1 MSNYEKDP
9 NCPSSVSQTPDDVS
23 GFRMCYMPFYAC
35 YAERL
40 WDMPMEEAVPYMK
53 ELRDNNNFYD
63 ADKVADIYSHGTREE
78 SVLSNFAK
86 SNFYFEGV
94 LCVSMEGF
102 LQALK
107 TPNLNEQIRICGLKG
122 KLAKK
127 AGLAVPNFDGEHL
140 YWQGKTINRFS
151 DEYHTL
157 VRRAYHARFEQDED
171 FRCALETSKH
181 KKLIHTIGNNDPKS
195 TILTTDEF
203 IGFLRELQ
211 NEL

>member
-23 GFRMCYMPFYAC
+23 GFGIRYIPFYSC
-35 YAERL
+35 YAEHLR
-40 WDMPMEEAVPYMK
+40 DMPMEKAVPYMK
-53 ELRDNNNFYD
+53 ELRENHKTYD

-78 SVLSNFAK
+78 SELSNFCR

-140 YWQGKTINRFS
+140 FWKGNTFNRFS
-151 DEYHTL
+151 EEYHTL
-157 VRRAYHARFEQDED
+157 VRRAYRARFEQDED
-171 FRCALETSKH
+171 FRCALKTSKH